1 LPLSPP
7 PPSLVFPNPTHT
19 LTYSPSQLVHFAIP
33 SQRRGFCLFLY
44 PPPSFQKK
52 LADAPCSEASVKL
65 SRLSTE
71 VAPCVVRLLRCPFG
85 TPSLFLCNFFS
96 ALAVFSINKARLSSA
111 SFSEKFAPPPQH
123 STASF
128 DYLCAFLMFSFLHL
142 LTLSPSLC
150 IRNAGFRGFC
160 NTFSLSH
167 TCGQHF
173 SRACFQPGLETDLH
187 PPPLSACFFK
197 CPTLSFF
204 TSAFA
209 HELSSDYC
217 SIPSVLFRLLF
228 HSLRPAVAKFCSCS
242 PHFRFIFDGIS

>member
-1 LPLSPP
+1 VPSCPAYRLRSPRNFVPLPPTFP
-7 PPSLVFPNPTHT
+7 GFPNPNTHAHV
-19 LTYSPSQLVHFAIP
+19 LPIP
-33 SQRRGFCLFLY
+33 VSALRDSVTTAWILSVFIS
-44 PPPSFQKK
+44 PPSFQKK
-52 LADAPCSEASVKL
+52 LLRTPRV
-65 SRLSTE
+65 
-71 VAPCVVRLLRCPFG
+71 PRLLSSCP
-85 TPSLFLCNFFS
+85 
-96 ALAVFSINKARLSSA
+96 AY
-111 SFSEKFAPPPQH
+111 QH

-128 DYLCAFLMFSFLHL
+128 NYLCAFLMFSFLHL